1 MSSATVQVPEFQNL
15 ELELPTRKITAAA
28 LFRGAAWP
36 RPPLPVPP
44 CSAERLLRAPPR
56 PKQPLAP
63 PLRRLRQLVLPLAT
77 PPLPSRS

>member
-36 RPPLPVPP
+36 RPPLPVPL
-44 CSAERLLRAPPR
+44 SQSTGETRGGA
-56 PKQPLAP
+56 
-63 PLRRLRQLVLPLAT
+63 
-77 PPLPSRS
+77 